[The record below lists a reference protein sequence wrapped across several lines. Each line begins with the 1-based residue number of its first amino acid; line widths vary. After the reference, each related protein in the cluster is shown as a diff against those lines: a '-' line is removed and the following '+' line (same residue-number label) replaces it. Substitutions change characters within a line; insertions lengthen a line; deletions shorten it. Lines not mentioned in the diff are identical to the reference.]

1 VILLFIRV
9 SPFTLLVVINLQTSH
24 KNYESPSIVLTK
36 TRGKEVE
43 KGSGRRKIF
52 LIGEIAAV
60 LAEPRILTQSLVV
73 SMLACRRIGFPGS
86 VRRLQPDN
94 HMDTSPDVTQ
104 LLLAWSDGD
113 REALERLTPLVYR
126 ELKKLAES
134 YLRRERA
141 GHTLQPTALA
151 HEAYIKLI
159 DQQNVHWQ
167 NRAHFFGIAAQA
179 MRRILVDHAR
189 SRLAGKR
196 GGGAVVSLDEAVDVS
211 DQRAGQLLALDEAL
225 KTLAELDPQQ
235 SRVVELKYFGGMTL
249 EETAEALGISR
260 ATVIREWRMA
270 KAWLY
275 DELNKS
281 S

>member
-1 VILLFIRV
+1 
-9 SPFTLLVVINLQTSH
+9 
-24 KNYESPSIVLTK
+24 
-36 TRGKEVE
+36 
-43 KGSGRRKIF
+43 
-52 LIGEIAAV
+52 
-60 LAEPRILTQSLVV
+60 
-73 SMLACRRIGFPGS
+73 
-86 VRRLQPDN
+86 
-94 HMDTSPDVTQ
+94 MDTSPDVTQ

-113 REALERLTPLVYR
+113 REALEKLVPMVYR
-126 ELKKLAES
+126 ELKRLAES

-159 DQQNVHWQ
+159 DQRNVRWH

-189 SRLAGKR
+189 AKMAEKR
-196 GGGAVVSLDEAVDVS
+196 GSGGVVVSLDEMVDVS
-211 DQRAGQLLALDEAL
+211 DQRADQLVALDGAL
-225 KTLAELDPQQ
+225 ETLAELDPQK

-249 EETAEALGISR
+249 EETAEVLGISR

-275 DELNKS
+275 SELNKS